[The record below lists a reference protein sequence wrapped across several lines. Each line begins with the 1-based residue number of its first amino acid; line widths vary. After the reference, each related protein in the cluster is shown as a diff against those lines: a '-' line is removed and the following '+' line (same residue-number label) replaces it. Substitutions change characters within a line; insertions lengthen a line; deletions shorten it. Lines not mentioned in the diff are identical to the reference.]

1 MVYIYT
7 VYKQLIPTYKNTYI
21 WQNNNNN
28 LYVLM
33 FNIYSIE
40 YLMIFILWLV
50 MFWKLTLIL
59 DTTFYLVLQLIN
71 VFVPRSSFSFYIYLV
86 WYMNAAINAMNRSH
100 RHAWECLQNV
110 AMSMFISLSQI
121 FTLKAVRSV
130 YNVTYLRWVPCEHHY
145 SYACFYFLLNQS
157 EHVQS

>member
-1 MVYIYT
+1 MHVS
-7 VYKQLIPTYKNTYI
+7 I
-21 WQNNNNN
+21 WHIKIK
-28 LYVLM
+28 L
-33 FNIYSIE
+33 FNIYCTKNII
-40 YLMIFILWLV
+40 IFILRPNI
-50 MFWKLTLIL
+50 FWKLTLFL

-71 VFVPRSSFSFYIYLV
+71 VFVPRSSFFFYIYLV

-130 YNVTYLRWVPCEHHY
+130 YNVTYLRCVPCEHYY
-145 SYACFYFLLNQS
+145 SYAFFYFLLNQS